1 MEEDFRIRCQARID
15 PRQQTLPAGTNAG
28 PVGSEHTPRATALLL
43 PRPEGKADSVLLLLQ
58 ELVGQDLRVIG
69 WVVAE
74 FLDEQ
79 RRAHGPGLPLREGV
93 ARIISAPRTARDAS
107 GP

>member
-28 PVGSEHTPRATALLL
+28 PVGSEHTPRATALLV

-58 ELVGQDLRVIG
+58 ELVGQDVRVIRR
-69 WVVAE
+69 VVAE
-74 FLDEQ
+74 FLDER
-79 RRAHGPGLPLREGV
+79 RRARGRGLPFRDDL
-93 ARIISAPRTARDAS
+93 ALCISGGRM
-107 GP
+107 